1 MEVWDE
7 DDETNVDDLIDQ
19 FMITIP
25 EITMSAMYG
34 SDPMTIE
41 GEKGIGKVTITYHSF
56 TTDQL
61 VPSCNSTDAHT
72 TTITI
77 TPGKNYYTL

>member
-1 MEVWDE
+1 MEVWD
-7 DDETNVDDLIDQ
+7 DDTDKNGHDLIDQ

-25 EITMSAMYG
+25 DITMSAMHG

-41 GEKGIGKVTITYHSF
+41 GDKGIGKVTITYHNF

-61 VPSCNSTDAHT
+61 VPSCSSTDATT

-77 TPGKNYYTL
+77 TPSKN